1 MRTFQ
6 SWISITSS
14 DTLSAVHF
22 RYGGPE
28 ERMLKRYKL
37 RNYDFKLIL
46 LVLAISII
54 GIMAVG
60 SAKESL
66 QSKQIAGVAMGIV
79 LMIFISL
86 IDYSQLLRL
95 YWFYYIF
102 SISILVAVLIW
113 GEKVNGARRWIDIP
127 HLFQFQP
134 SEIAKILLILF
145 YAQFIMKYKEKFNT
159 FKILLLCVVLML
171 PAIILV
177 YKEPN
182 LSTTIL
188 YCIIFCVLMFVGGLN
203 YKIIGGVL
211 AVVVPSLAIAFYLV
225 MQPGQQL
232 IENYQLTRI
241 LAWLNPE
248 KYADAEAYQQLNSVM
263 AIGSG
268 QLWGKGLNNNVIAS
282 VKNGNFISEPETD
295 FIFAVIGEEMG
306 FVGACIVIVL
316 LMLIALECIS
326 IARTAKD
333 TSGMIIAS
341 GMAAVI
347 GFQSFMNIA
356 VTTMI
361 MPNTGIP
368 LPFVS
373 NGMTS
378 LLSLFIGMGF
388 VLNVRL
394 QRKNLY

>member
-1 MRTFQ
+1 MFKNYR
-6 SWISITSS
+6 
-14 DTLSAVHF
+14 
-22 RYGGPE
+22 
-28 ERMLKRYKL
+28 L
-37 RNYDFKLIL
+37 RDYDFKLIIL
-46 LVLAISII
+46 ILALSII
-54 GIMAVG
+54 GIITIG
-60 SAKESL
+60 SAEPA
-66 QSKQIAGVAMGIV
+66 QQTKQMAGVVAGLVI
-79 LMIFISL
+79 MIALSFFN
-86 IDYSQLLRL
+86 YSVILKL
-95 YWFYYIF
+95 YWLMYIGNLVLLGLV
-102 SISILVAVLIW
+102 ILM
-113 GEKVNGARRWIDIP
+113 GEEGNGAQRWLKIGG
-127 HLFQFQP
+127 LQFQP
-134 SEIAKILLILF
+134 SELAKILLILF
-145 YAQFIMKYKEKFNT
+145 FAQFIMKYKEKFNT

>member
-1 MRTFQ
+1 
-6 SWISITSS
+6 
-14 DTLSAVHF
+14 
-22 RYGGPE
+22 
-28 ERMLKRYKL
+28 MLKNYRL
-37 RNYDFKLIL
+37 RDYDFKLIIL
-46 LVLAISII
+46 ILALSII
-54 GIMAVG
+54 GIITIG
-60 SAKESL
+60 SAEPA
-66 QSKQIAGVAMGIV
+66 QQTKQMAGVVAGLVI
-79 LMIFISL
+79 MIALSFFN
-86 IDYSQLLRL
+86 YSVILKL
-95 YWFYYIF
+95 YWLMYIGNLVLLGLV
-102 SISILVAVLIW
+102 ILM
-113 GEKVNGARRWIDIP
+113 GEEGNGAQRWLKIGG
-127 HLFQFQP
+127 LQFQP
-134 SEIAKILLILF
+134 SELAKILLILF
-145 YAQFIMKYKEKFNT
+145 FAQFIMKYKEKFNT